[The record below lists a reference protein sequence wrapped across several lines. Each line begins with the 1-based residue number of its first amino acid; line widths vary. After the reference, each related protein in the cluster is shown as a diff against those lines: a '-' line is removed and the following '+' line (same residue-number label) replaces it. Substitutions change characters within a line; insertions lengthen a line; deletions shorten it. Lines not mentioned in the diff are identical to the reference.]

1 MTKDTKSKPKT
12 LPNRIVK
19 ETFAKNRM
27 SKALSVQK
35 KIGYGRTDRQT
46 DRQIFVFIKWTR
58 ADARRPIAPS
68 AIPLSAIPIY
78 AQCMMLAIN
87 INGVSF
93 KISDICGNPT
103 MGTFNL
109 KLNTEDEE

>member
-1 MTKDTKSKPKT
+1 
-12 LPNRIVK
+12 
-19 ETFAKNRM
+19 M

-35 KIGYGRTDRQT
+35 KIAIGRTDRQT
-46 DRQIFVFIKWTR
+46 DTSFYSLYVTR

-78 AQCMMLAIN
+78 AQYMTLAIN

-93 KISDICGNPT
+93 KISDICENPT